1 MPGTAR
7 AAAKSAVRLLRLT
20 LLSAALLGTP
30 PAPAQSVDGN
40 ALAQPLA
47 VQIEGNSLL
56 SPAQLQMLLA
66 PLAPPLS
73 LEKIRARAEAV
84 QAAYREAGY
93 GTVLVLVPQQTVS
106 EGAVRL
112 QVVEGKLDQVYVQ
125 GNQRF
130 TRDNILHSLPGL
142 QRGQTPN
149 LIAVDTN
156 TQQANENPAKSTR
169 VVFQPSDVAGRID
182 ALVVTRERAPQQFTV
197 GLDNTGTENTGHYR
211 ASLAYLHANLF
222 GGDQQLGLRGEVSP
236 DLDARSKAVSLSYL
250 HPFYAQHAALEF
262 TASYSDVDSK
272 SIATPAGDAL
282 FSGRGDAL
290 GLRYRWYL
298 PKHSAWR
305 QKLYIGLDQRHYRND
320 CTVGLL
326 GAAGCGSADAS
337 IVVRPLTLAYDAQ
350 LGTQFSANL
359 QLVYNLITG
368 GGDGAPADFNAIRAG
383 APAHYSLL
391 RGTLAWQQPLGAR
404 DVFNWRTQFQYS
416 RNALVPG
423 EQFGAGGLAS
433 VRGYEERELVADT
446 GLLSTVEALHALLRR
461 ENGDAAL
468 YGAVFADG
476 SLLRNQRF
484 TPCRAQDSQCLIG
497 SVGLGLRAQY
507 RQRLQLRLDGAQ
519 ALADAQRTERGD
531 WRVHFSLA
539 YGF

>member
-1 MPGTAR
+1 MNIFRLAPVLSRPALLSLALLTTPLADAQTL
-7 AAAKSAVRLLRLT
+7 AADALNTPLT
-20 LLSAALLGTP
+20 L
-30 PAPAQSVDGN
+30 SV
-40 ALAQPLA
+40 
-47 VQIEGNSLL
+47 EGNSLL
-56 SPAQLQMLLA
+56 PEAQLQQLLQ
-66 PLAPPLS
+66 PIAPPLNMA
-73 LEKIRARAEAV
+73 KIRARADAL

-93 GTVLVLVPQQTVS
+93 GTVLVLLPEQTV
-106 EGAVRL
+106 ERGTLRL
-112 QVVEGKLDQVYVQ
+112 QVVEGKLDQIYVQ

-130 TRDNILHSLPGL
+130 ERDNILHSLPGL
-142 QRGQTPN
+142 ARGQTPN

-182 ALVVTRERAPQQFTV
+182 ALVVTRERAPQQFTL
-197 GLDNTGTENTGHYR
+197 GLDNSGSESTGHYR

-236 DLDARSKAVSLSYL
+236 DFDARSKAVSLSYL
-250 HPFYAQHAALEF
+250 APRYTLHSALEF

-272 SIATPAGDAL
+272 AIATPAGDAL

-305 QKLYIGLDQRHYRND
+305 QKVYIGLDQRHYRND
-320 CTVGLL
+320 CSVGLL

-337 IVVRPLTLAYDAQ
+337 IAVRPLTLAYDAQ

-359 QLVYNLITG
+359 QLVYNLLTG
-368 GGDGAPADFNAIRAG
+368 GADGAAADFEAMRTG

-391 RGTLAWQQPLGAR
+391 RGSLAWQQALSTR

-423 EQFGAGGLAS
+423 EQFGAGGLTS
-433 VRGYEERELVADT
+433 VRGYQERELVADS
-446 GLLSTVEALHALLRR
+446 GLLSSVEGLHALLRR
-461 ENGDAAL
+461 DDGDAAL
-468 YGAVFADG
+468 YAAAFADG
-476 SLLRNQRF
+476 SLLLNQRH
-484 TPCRAQDSQCLIG
+484 TPCRAQDSRCRIG
-497 SVGLGLRAQY
+497 SLGLGLRGQY
-507 RQRLQLRLDGAQ
+507 QQHLQLRLDA
-519 ALADAQRTERGD
+519 ARAYADAQRTARGD
-531 WRVHFSLA
+531 YRLHFSLA